1 MKRWCC
7 HALLT
12 IVVGA
17 AVVSPGPAS
26 ALPPVD
32 EPPVSGVVEGHPEPD
47 FNRDG
52 FADLAVGGDWEPL
65 PGDRSLGVVNVL
77 YGSKTGLS
85 KAPVQVFSE
94 RDFGPD
100 IGSSFGFPLTTGD
113 FDGDG
118 FTDLAVGDN
127 TAEVGDVGGAGAV
140 RVIYG
145 STAGL
150 TKQRSQVWSQG
161 SPGIADT
168 PEEEDYFGITLIAA
182 NFGKGPQD
190 DLAVAVRFENNRE
203 GAVHVIYGSSTGLT
217 SAGNQFWTQK
227 SPGVP
232 GKGESGD
239 YFGSSLTAG
248 NFGRSVHADLA
259 IGVPGDTVGAKFAAG
274 AVNVIYGS
282 ASGLTAA
289 GSQRWTQNSRGI
301 PGKAED
307 EDELARSLAAGHFAG
322 TAYDDLAIGVAVE
335 NDYTGAV
342 NIIYGSAKG
351 LTSKN
356 SQILTQATKGMGGA
370 AEKGDLFGVAVA
382 SANFGRDSGG
392 GRYDDLAV
400 GIPGEALSR
409 RTSGAGTVQI
419 IYGSRR
425 GLNPA
430 NDQIISQA
438 SRGILG
444 TAKRAD
450 EFGFCLT
457 AHNFN
462 RAGAA
467 DLAIGA
473 QGERSLNVVYSTTK
487 GLTASGNQMWSDI
500 GYMTGGTL

>member
-1 MKRWCC
+1 M
-7 HALLT
+7 
-12 IVVGA
+12 
-17 AVVSPGPAS
+17 
-26 ALPPVD
+26 
-32 EPPVSGVVEGHPEPD
+32 
-47 FNRDG
+47 
-52 FADLAVGGDWEPL
+52 
-65 PGDRSLGVVNVL
+65 
-77 YGSKTGLS
+77 
-85 KAPVQVFSE
+85 
-94 RDFGPD
+94 
-100 IGSSFGFPLTTGD
+100 
-113 FDGDG
+113 
-118 FTDLAVGDN
+118 
-127 TAEVGDVGGAGAV
+127 
-140 RVIYG
+140 
-145 STAGL
+145 
-150 TKQRSQVWSQG
+150 
-161 SPGIADT
+161 
-168 PEEEDYFGITLIAA
+168 
-182 NFGKGPQD
+182 
-190 DLAVAVRFENNRE
+190 
-203 GAVHVIYGSSTGLT
+203 
-217 SAGNQFWTQK
+217 
-227 SPGVP
+227 
-232 GKGESGD
+232 
-239 YFGSSLTAG
+239 
-248 NFGRSVHADLA
+248 
-259 IGVPGDTVGAKFAAG
+259 PGDTVGAKFAAG

-487 GLTASGNQMWSDI
+487 GLTDQIRSCSIARSGPAWSASRAVDSVIWGAFKAA
-500 GYMTGGTL
+500 GAGGARFWLTAAPSAFEGGGVEVEELARA